1 MYININL
8 YYIFIIYIIYFK
20 NAGIVQAQEITNKKF
35 PERSPTLSF
44 TNFCCIDPSSW
55 QGKGTNRSEDSSK
68 QNDLARSGTG
78 NIFLPWKLTC
88 SSKILKCW
96 GHLRQWD
103 VQKNYQNDV
112 TFSCKKKLHHL
123 ASNPRCSILM
133 RVLEHLWDDHCNV
146 PSLSLAS
153 CLRRYASLFGAKKMN
168 FKLVKTKLA
177 WTTHRLHAEPC
188 LKKNNLLHLQ
198 LQKTAIFT
206 VGDTKF
212 VHGSGPFLLLSLTT
226 KRIWEQEPTS
236 KAQ

>member
-8 YYIFIIYIIYFK
+8 YYIFISILYILRT
-20 NAGIVQAQEITNKKF
+20 QESSKPKK
-35 PERSPTLSF
+35 SPTKSF
-44 TNFCCIDPSSW
+44 QKDLQRWALRTFAALTQAPD
-55 QGKGTNRSEDSSK
+55 KGENRTNRSEDTSK

-78 NIFLPWKLTC
+78 NMFLPWKLTC

-103 VQKNYQNDV
+103 VQKNDQNDV

-188 LKKNNLLHLQ
+188 LKKKQPSPLAVAENCHLHGWRYKIRARLRTLSPSQPDYQANLRAGTHL
-198 LQKTAIFT
+198 
-206 VGDTKF
+206 
-212 VHGSGPFLLLSLTT
+212 
-226 KRIWEQEPTS
+226 
-236 KAQ
+236 